1 MIKFQLGETV
11 VVTHTVQKKVAGVWE
26 DYDPATSVNVSVYK
40 DGTATPLISDAAM
53 SKDSTG
59 NYHYD
64 FQTTGLTTGKY
75 RARVTDTD
83 GTRIVIRDGVFSL
96 EN

>member
-11 VVTHTVQKKVAGVWE
+11 VITHTVQKKVAGVWQ
-26 DYDPATSVNVSVYK
+26 DYDPATSVKVSVYK
-40 DGTATPLISDAAM
+40 EGTATPLVSDADM
-53 SKDSTG
+53 SKDSTS

-64 FQTTGLTTGKY
+64 FQTAGKTTGKY

-83 GTRIVIRDGVFSL
+83 GTRIVMKDGVFSV
-96 EN
+96 E

>member
-26 DYDPATSVNVSVYK
+26 DYDPATSVKVSVYK
-40 DGTATPLISDAAM
+40 AGVATAIVSDIAM
-53 SKDSTG
+53 TRDSTG

-64 FQTTGLTTGKY
+64 FQTVGQTVGKY
-75 RARVTDTD
+75 RARIIDTD
-83 GTRIVIRDGVFSL
+83 GTRIVYKDGVFSM
-96 EN
+96 E